1 MESVCPSEIGA
12 TMPFHD
18 VIGQARAVGFLQRAL
33 TTERVAHAYLF
44 TGPAGVGK
52 RAAALALAQAL
63 NCERGAKYVPP
74 THPSPAPR
82 GYPGGGAGR
91 GCVVQGAGF
100 DDACGACRSC
110 RNIASGQYPDV
121 QMIEPDGTTV
131 KIEQIRTLE
140 ADAALVPYEGRW
152 KIFILN
158 NAERMT
164 EAAANALLKTLE
176 EPAKDTVF
184 ILLTSAV
191 AALLPTIVSRCQVV
205 TFSPLPHGQIEAL
218 LIGHGMGSSQA
229 RLMASLSRGSIERA
243 LSPEVASLPAT
254 RDLLLEGL
262 GRGLQGGPAALVEL
276 AETLSKDRE
285 KLQQQLELLSTW
297 FRDLMVAKASGR
309 RDWLVNDDR
318 GEAVVRQ
325 AEGLPMDAILDGLR
339 AVHAVMEN
347 LVRNA
352 NPRLSM
358 EDLLLRLRDRL
369 SSGLLSVS
377 V

>member
-1 MESVCPSEIGA
+1 MESVCQSEIGA

-33 TTERVAHAYLF
+33 STERVAHAYLF
-44 TGPAGVGK
+44 TGPTGVGK
-52 RAAALALAQAL
+52 RAAALAFAQAL
-63 NCERGAKYVPP
+63 NCDMKQRSADSRQRTATED
-74 THPSPAPR
+74 
-82 GYPGGGAGR
+82 
-91 GCVVQGAGF
+91 GCGE
-100 DDACGACRSC
+100 CRAC
-110 RNIASGQYPDV
+110 RNIASGQHPDV

-325 AEGLPMDAILDGLR
+325 ADGLPMDAILDGLR
-339 AVHAVMEN
+339 AVHTAMDN
-347 LVRNA
+347 MTRNA